1 MDAAAWTSLIM
12 SIITPFVPLIGTTV
26 VTKLSEDVYGTAKE
40 QAQRLYEAIHKRF
53 SHEKDG
59 GNASQALQ
67 AFADGDTDYE
77 IVVEKKLFTILQAD
91 PNFAR
96 ELAQIVQSG
105 PRQILTAAEEARASR
120 IRMNNSLGRGH
131 QEISAGKSSIID
143 DVQFNIG
150 NEKP

>member
-1 MDAAAWTSLIM
+1 MDPAALTGLIM
-12 SIITPFVPLIGTTV
+12 GIITSSVPLIGTAMA
-26 VTKLSEDVYGTAKE
+26 TKLGEDVYGTTKE
-40 QAQRLYEAIHKRF
+40 QAIHKRF
-53 SHEKDG
+53 SHEKDS

-67 AFADGDTDYE
+67 ALAGGDTDYE
-77 IVVEKKLFTILQAD
+77 LVVEKKLFNILQAD
-91 PNFAR
+91 QDFAH

-120 IRMNNSLGRGH
+120 IRMSNSLGRGH

-143 DVQFNIG
+143 DVQFTIG

>member
-1 MDAAAWTSLIM
+1 MDPAALTGLIM
-12 SIITPFVPLIGTTV
+12 GIITSSVPLIGTAIATR
-26 VTKLSEDVYGTAKE
+26 LGEDAYGTAKE
-40 QAQRLYEAIHKRF
+40 QAKRLYEAIHKRF
-53 SHEKDG
+53 SHEKDN

-67 AFADGDTDYE
+67 ALAGGDTDYDV
-77 IVVEKKLFTILQAD
+77 VVEKKLFTVLQAD
-91 PNFAR
+91 PDFAR

-120 IRMNNSLGRGH
+120 IRMSNSLGRGH

-143 DVQFNIG
+143 DVQFTIG

>member
-1 MDAAAWTSLIM
+1 MDLAALTSLIM
-12 SIITPFVPLIGTTV
+12 GIITPSVPLIGASIAAR
-26 VTKLSEDVYGTAKE
+26 LGDDAYGTAKE
-40 QAQRLYEAIHKRF
+40 QAKRLYEAMHKRF
-53 SHEKDG
+53 SHEKDR

-67 AFADGDTDYE
+67 ALAGGDTDYE
-77 IVVEKKLFTILQAD
+77 IVVEKKLFNMLQVD
-91 PNFAR
+91 PDFAR

-105 PRQILTAAEEARASR
+105 PRQILTAAEEAKASR

-150 NEKP
+150 HEKP